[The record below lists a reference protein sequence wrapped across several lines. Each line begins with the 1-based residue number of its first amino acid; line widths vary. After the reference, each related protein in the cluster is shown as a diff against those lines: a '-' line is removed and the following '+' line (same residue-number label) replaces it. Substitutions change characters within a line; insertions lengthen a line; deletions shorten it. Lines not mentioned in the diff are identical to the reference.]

1 MSRDVGSPPEVDFAD
16 AMSGRYE
23 QNREQQPRPQQPA
36 AERSTRSS
44 AATTTR
50 RSWLLPRDVADELS
64 AAASQIHHS
73 SGGTISKTTA
83 LGALLRGGLDN
94 AERVTAELLNQH
106 SH

>member
-16 AMSGRYE
+16 AMSGRYD
-23 QNREQQPRPQQPA
+23 QNHEQPRPQPA
-36 AERSTRSS
+36 AERSARSA

-83 LGALLRGGLDN
+83 LGALIRGGLEN
-94 AERVTAELLNQH
+94 AERVTAELLHQN